1 MKHTHILIAV
11 GLLVFVLSGWS
22 VYAHGTNTGM
32 SGSMGMMK
40 MMDLMHD
47 QMDTNQAFN
56 CDEASDAEMMEKGE
70 DMMDVMMGHE
80 DHERIEEA
88 MEKDMSDHDNMHMM
102 MGMWS
107 SGCVGEETMGTLS
120 TRYGY
125 DNGMTG
131 SGMMQ
136 GWGYGM
142 GGFGFITSFL
152 IWVIL
157 GLAIVGLWRWIKM
170 SKPGAPTV

>member
-1 MKHTHILIAV
+1 MKKINILAAAS
-11 GLLVFVLSGWS
+11 LLVFVLLGWS
-22 VYAHGTNTGM
+22 AHAHGTDIEM

-47 QMDTNQAFN
+47 QMDNNQAFD
-56 CDEASDAEMMEKGE
+56 CDKASDAEMMEEGE
-70 DMMDVMMGHE
+70 EMMEEMMGHE
-80 DHERIEEA
+80 DHERVEEA
-88 MEKDMSDHDNMHMM
+88 MEKDMQDHDSMHMM

-107 SGCVGEETMGTLS
+107 TGCVGDEAMNTLAI
-120 TRYGY
+120 RYGY

-136 GWGYGM
+136 GYGM
-142 GGFGFITSFL
+142 GGFGFVTSFL

>member
-1 MKHTHILIAV
+1 MKKTNFLLVA
-11 GLLVFVLSGWS
+11 GLLVFALSGWS
-22 VYAHGTNTGM
+22 VYAHGTDTGM

-47 QMDTNQAFN
+47 HMDENQAFD
-56 CDEASDAEMMEKGE
+56 CDKASDMEMMEEGE
-70 DMMDVMMGHE
+70 EMMEEMMGHE

-88 MEKDMSDHDNMHMM
+88 MEVDMQDHDSLHMM

-107 SGCVGEETMGTLS
+107 SGCVGEETMGTLA

-142 GGFGFITSFL
+142 GGFGFVTSFL

-157 GLAIVGLWRWIKM
+157 VLAIVGLWRWIKM